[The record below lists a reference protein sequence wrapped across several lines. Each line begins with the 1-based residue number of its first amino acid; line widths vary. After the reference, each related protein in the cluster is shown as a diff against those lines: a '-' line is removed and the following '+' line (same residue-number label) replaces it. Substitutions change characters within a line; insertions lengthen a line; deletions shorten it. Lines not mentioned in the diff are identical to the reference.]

1 MRADRPW
8 PGVQVWAG
16 RVTRLPVNL
25 SLRWRVAL
33 AFGLGALL
41 FTGVFATV
49 TWNLAS
55 DYMLHQRETSAAL
68 QADLNVRLV
77 DASLQS
83 GSEGLDDLLTG
94 LSTDSESTV
103 LLRRPEGWIT
113 SGRQVVPERLPAA
126 LRDLARA
133 GVPALQRLMVDRVP
147 VLAVTHPVAS
157 AGTAYVELFP
167 LSQLDRTFRF
177 LSTVLAAGVAL
188 SALLGVGLGAWA
200 SRRALRPLTELT
212 VAASRVAGGDLRARL
227 PEQGD
232 PDLAPLAATFN
243 RTAEALENR
252 VRRDARF
259 AADVSHEL
267 RSPLTTMANA
277 AEVLARRRAEIS
289 GVSGRALD
297 LLLGEIGRFQQ
308 MVVDLLEI
316 SSERDDGPSESVD
329 LGDLVEHVIGV
340 RSSVRRVV
348 ERDDPAPI
356 VQGDRRR
363 LHRVVANLLD
373 NADRYGGGPVR
384 VAVLRH
390 GDRARVEVDDAG
402 PGVAEPHREMVFE
415 RFARGAEA
423 GRRGGDGGSGLGLAL
438 VAQHVRYHSGAVWV
452 EDRPGGGARFVV
464 ELPEAPR

>member
-1 MRADRPW
+1 M
-8 PGVQVWAG
+8 
-16 RVTRLPVNL
+16 TRL

-41 FTGVFATV
+41 FTGVFATA

-55 DYMLHQRETSAAL
+55 GYMLRQRETSASL
-68 QADLNVRLV
+68 QAELNVRLV
-77 DASLQS
+77 EASLRS

-113 SGRQVVPERLPAA
+113 SGRQVDPERLPTA
-126 LRDLARA
+126 LRELARR
-133 GVPALQRLMVDRVP
+133 GTPALQRLMVDRVP
-147 VLAVTHPVAS
+147 VLAVTHPVTS

-177 LSTVLAAGVAL
+177 ISTVLAAGVAL
-188 SALLGVGLGAWA
+188 SALLGVALGSWA

-212 VAASRVAGGDLRARL
+212 AAASRVAGGDVRARL

-232 PDLAPLAATFN
+232 PDLAPLAVTFN

-277 AEVLARRRAEIS
+277 AEVLVRRRGEIS
-289 GVSGRALD
+289 GVAGRALD
-297 LLLGEIGRFQQ
+297 LLLGETGRFQR

-316 SSERDDGPSESVD
+316 SGDRDDGPSESVD
-329 LGDLVEHVIGV
+329 LVDLVDLVDHVVGV
-340 RSSVRRVV
+340 RASARPVV
-348 ERDDPAPI
+348 ESADPAPI

-363 LHRVVANLLD
+363 LDRVVANLLD

-384 VAVLRH
+384 VAVLRR
-390 GDRARVEVDDAG
+390 GGQARVEVDDAG
-402 PGVAEPHREMVFE
+402 PGVAEQYREVVFE

-438 VAQHVRYHSGAVWV
+438 VAQHVRYHGGAVWV